1 MRCPFATIF
10 IRFPWGTTMINIF
23 LKYINLYFCGLY
35 ASSKISNSSNKNV
48 LLPLEAFLLAVS
60 QTFVN
65 QYLPK
70 HLFFLPFCG
79 YIMLIS
85 LNIKNSAFVY
95 SILSI
100 TLSLSIF
107 TSLHFLVSALLS
119 LIFDISTVQLAKP
132 VLLILLAVTP
142 PTTVCLLSVKRL
154 KSGMTFLA
162 STPKINLGITISS
175 FTIFL
180 WLLVHNSSADEYIL
194 SSIAQLAICLL
205 LIPFIAWWRTQLT
218 KSYQRYLRQ
227 MEVQM
232 LKTQVAQLTEDN
244 QRLTQ
249 IVHKD
254 NKLVTAMASSV
265 LEFVEQT
272 PRLSPEELSRHSESM
287 HRDLLSLSEHRQEA
301 LQQLSGTVTGQFHT
315 GHMIVDSILHFGQKQ
330 AREHDISL
338 AVNVDMEFWNSIFS
352 EIDEEQLSHI
362 LADLIQ
368 NAIIATK
375 SCQKREIIVSLA
387 SVDAKPSIGISDSG
401 VDFPC
406 VVLDKL
412 GFEKCSQHLSEGGS
426 GIGLMDI
433 WQLKKNAKATLLIE
447 EFEDDA
453 TFTKQIT
460 LIFDKKDRYLVLSPR
475 KKEIQDAVHRTDI
488 LICDKD
494 YRI

>member
-1 MRCPFATIF
+1 
-10 IRFPWGTTMINIF
+10 
-23 LKYINLYFCGLY
+23 
-35 ASSKISNSSNKNV
+35 
-48 LLPLEAFLLAVS
+48 
-60 QTFVN
+60 
-65 QYLPK
+65 
-70 HLFFLPFCG
+70 
-79 YIMLIS
+79 
-85 LNIKNSAFVY
+85 
-95 SILSI
+95 
-100 TLSLSIF
+100 
-107 TSLHFLVSALLS
+107 
-119 LIFDISTVQLAKP
+119 
-132 VLLILLAVTP
+132 
-142 PTTVCLLSVKRL
+142 
-154 KSGMTFLA
+154 
-162 STPKINLGITISS
+162 
-175 FTIFL
+175 
-180 WLLVHNSSADEYIL
+180 
-194 SSIAQLAICLL
+194 
-205 LIPFIAWWRTQLT
+205 
-218 KSYQRYLRQ
+218 
-227 MEVQM
+227 M
-232 LKTQVAQLTEDN
+232 LKNQVSQLTEDN
-244 QRLTQ
+244 QRLAQ

-272 PRLSPEELSRHSESM
+272 PHLSPEELSRHSESM

-315 GHMIVDSILHFGQKQ
+315 GHMMVDSILHFGQKQ

-375 SCQKREIIVSLA
+375 SCVKREIIVSLA

-453 TFTKQIT
+453 TCTKQIT

-475 KKEIQDAVHRTDI
+475 KKEIQDTVRRTDI
-488 LICDKD
+488 LICDRD